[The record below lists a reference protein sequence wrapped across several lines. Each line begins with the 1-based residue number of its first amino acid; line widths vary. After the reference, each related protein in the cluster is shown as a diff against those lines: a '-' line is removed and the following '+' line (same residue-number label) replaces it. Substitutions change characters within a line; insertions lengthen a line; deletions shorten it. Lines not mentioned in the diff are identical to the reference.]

1 MSLMFAYLLPS
12 ESGIFLNTF
21 TAKQMILATLR
32 IDVSKYKPLIISNL
46 SDDRSTA
53 SSKTIPPLNAI

>member
-1 MSLMFAYLLPS
+1 MKFSAQVIHKKLSTEREFREKRLT
-12 ESGIFLNTF
+12 EV
-21 TAKQMILATLR
+21 TLYV
-32 IDVSKYKPLIISNL
+32 IIISNL